1 MSRSTANC
9 DVLILGGGAIGLA
22 LAYELAREGVKVQ
35 VLDRATPGRAS
46 SWAGAGMI
54 PPPPSRPVS
63 AFQQLAKLSGELHPR
78 WAARLL
84 EETGI
89 DGEYRRTGA
98 IYLATNDAEVKWL
111 AAETQL
117 WRETGVEHEPFAPA
131 ALPERERE
139 AIPRTAALATAHVP
153 GEAQL
158 RNPRYVRALLAAAA
172 RHGVTIRSGAE
183 PTEFITAGTRV
194 HGVRLVD
201 GELSAD
207 RIVLAAGAWTAAL
220 AGRLGVSLAVSPV
233 RGQIA
238 LLNPGRPVLRHI
250 INCGPRYLVP
260 RVDGRVLVGSTMEN
274 VGFDTRTTAEGI
286 GGLLAMCRELA
297 PGLAHAEVERCW
309 AGLRPGTPDGLPYL
323 GQLPGWDNAYVAA
336 GHYRSGLQLSPGTA
350 VVMSQLVRG
359 ETPVIPLDEFRADRG
374 MKG

>member
-1 MSRSTANC
+1 MPRSSATC

-22 LAYELAREGVKVQ
+22 LAYELARDGVTVQ
-35 VLDRATPGRAS
+35 VLDRDAPGRAS

-54 PPPPSRPVS
+54 PPPPARP
-63 AFQQLAKLSGELHPR
+63 ATAIQQLAKLSGELHPQ

-84 EETGI
+84 EETGV
-89 DGEYRRTGA
+89 DSEYRRTGA
-98 IYLATNDAEVKWL
+98 IYLATNDDEAKWL
-111 AAETQL
+111 AAEMQL
-117 WRETGVEHEPFAPA
+117 WRETGIEHTPFPPEGLA
-131 ALPERERE
+131 ERERE
-139 AIPRTAALATAHVP
+139 AMPSTTAVAAVHVP

-158 RNPRYVRALLAAAA
+158 RNPRYIRALLAAAA
-172 RHGVTIRSGAE
+172 RYGVTIRSGAE
-183 PTEFITAGTRV
+183 PTGFTTAEGRV
-194 HGVRLVD
+194 LGVRLVD
-201 GELSAD
+201 GEVLAD
-207 RIVLAAGAWTAAL
+207 RVVLAAGAWTTGL
-220 AGRLGVSLAVSPV
+220 AQRLGVTLPVAPV

-238 LLNPGRPVLRHI
+238 LLNPGRPVLRQI

-260 RVDGRVLVGSTMEN
+260 RVDGRVLVGSTMEH

-323 GQLPGWDNAYVAA
+323 GRLPGWDNAIVAA
-336 GHYRSGLQLSPGTA
+336 GHYRGGLQLSPGTA

-359 ETPVIPLDEFRADRG
+359 DIPAIPLDDFRADRG
-374 MKG
+374 VKN

>member
-1 MSRSTANC
+1 MSRSSATC

-22 LAYELAREGVKVQ
+22 LAYELARDGVTVQ
-35 VLDRATPGRAS
+35 VLDRAAPGRAS

-54 PPPPSRPVS
+54 PPPPSRP
-63 AFQQLAKLSGELHPR
+63 ATAIQQLAKLSGELHLQ
-78 WAARLL
+78 WAPRLL

-98 IYLATNDAEVKWL
+98 IYLATKDAEVKWL
-111 AAETQL
+111 AAEMQL
-117 WRETGVEHEPFAPA
+117 WQETGIEHASFPPA
-131 ALPERERE
+131 ALPDREGE
-139 AIPRTAALATAHVP
+139 AIPSTAALATVEVP

-172 RHGVTIRSGAE
+172 RHGVTIRSGTE
-183 PTEFITAGTRV
+183 PTEFITSGARV
-194 HGVRLVD
+194 RCVRFVD
-201 GELSAD
+201 GEVSAD
-207 RIVLAAGAWTAAL
+207 RVVLAAGAWTAAL
-220 AGRLGVSLAVSPV
+220 ASRLGVSLSVSPV

-238 LLNPGRPVLRHI
+238 LLNPGRPVLRQI

-260 RVDGRVLVGSTMEN
+260 RVDGRVLVGSTMEH
-274 VGFDTRTTAEGI
+274 VGFDTRTTADGI

-297 PGLAHAEVERCW
+297 PGLATAEVERCW

-323 GQLPGWDNAYVAA
+323 GKLPGWDNAFVAA

-359 ETPVIPLDEFRADRG
+359 ETPEIPLDDFRADRG
-374 MKG
+374 VKS